1 MPRGF
6 GFNAVHPSPFA
17 TVLSPLSKRPKRLLI
32 STSKTGNP
40 MELTK
45 PQLSYLASLIR
56 EDLADGVMAWDTPEG
71 KSLTRED
78 IRDLCE
84 ALEPSKK
91 ENLHEMPLQ
100 RLMLPI
106 RAHNALW
113 RRGYKNVGAVMTLT
127 RRDLLLINNI
137 GEGSADEILTSIERL
152 REELQ

>member
-1 MPRGF
+1 M
-6 GFNAVHPSPFA
+6 
-17 TVLSPLSKRPKRLLI
+17 TVADKNLTQLANLTAK
-32 STSKTGNP
+32 
-40 MELTK
+40 LTK
-45 PQLSYLASLIR
+45 VHLSYLASLIH
-56 EDLADGVMAWDTPEG
+56 EDLAGGVMAWDTPEG

-84 ALEPSKK
+84 VLEPSKK
-91 ENLHEMPLQ
+91 ESLHEMPLQ

-113 RRGYKNVGAVMTLT
+113 RRGYKTVGAVMTLT

-137 GEGSADEILTSIERL
+137 GEGSADEILASIERL

>member
-1 MPRGF
+1 M
-6 GFNAVHPSPFA
+6 
-17 TVLSPLSKRPKRLLI
+17 K
-32 STSKTGNP
+32 

-45 PQLSYLASLIR
+45 PQLSYIASLIR

-91 ENLHEMPLQ
+91 ESLHEMSLQ

-113 RRGYKNVGAVMTLT
+113 RRGYKNVGAVMALT
-127 RRDLLLINNI
+127 RKELMLIHNI
-137 GEGSADEILTSIERL
+137 GEGSADDILAAIEKL
-152 REELQ
+152 REELE

>member
-1 MPRGF
+1 
-6 GFNAVHPSPFA
+6 
-17 TVLSPLSKRPKRLLI
+17 
-32 STSKTGNP
+32 

-71 KSLTRED
+71 ASLTRED
-78 IRDLCE
+78 IRDLCK
-84 ALEPSKK
+84 ALEPEKK
-91 ENLHEMPLQ
+91 EDLGLMPLT

-113 RRGYKNVGAVMTLT
+113 RRGYKTVGAVMALS
-127 RRDLLLINNI
+127 RGELLAIHNV
-137 GEGSADEILTSIERL
+137 GEGSADDILAAIEKL

>member
-1 MPRGF
+1 
-6 GFNAVHPSPFA
+6 
-17 TVLSPLSKRPKRLLI
+17 
-32 STSKTGNP
+32 

-56 EDLADGVMAWDTPEG
+56 EDLAGGVMAWDTPEG
-71 KSLTRED
+71 TSLTRED

-84 ALEPSKK
+84 SLEPSKK
-91 ENLHEMPLQ
+91 ESLHEMPLQ

-113 RRGYKNVGAVMTLT
+113 RRGYKTVGAAMALTRSELLAIHNVGQ
-127 RRDLLLINNI
+127 
-137 GEGSADEILTSIERL
+137 GSADDILAAIEKL

>member
-1 MPRGF
+1 MGWWPTTSTEAF
-6 GFNAVHPSPFA
+6 GP
-17 TVLSPLSKRPKRLLI
+17 PLFL
-32 STSKTGNP
+32 TD

-56 EDLADGVMAWDTPEG
+56 EDLAGGVMAWDTPEG

-91 ENLHEMPLQ
+91 ESLHEMPLQ

-137 GEGSADEILTSIERL
+137 GEGSADEILASIERL

>member
-1 MPRGF
+1 MTLADK
-6 GFNAVHPSPFA
+6 N
-17 TVLSPLSKRPKRLLI
+17 
-32 STSKTGNP
+32 
-40 MELTK
+40 LTQLANLTAK
-45 PQLSYLASLIR
+45 LNKAHLSYLASLIR
-56 EDLADGVMAWDTPEG
+56 EDLAGGVMAWDTPEG

-91 ENLHEMPLQ
+91 ESLHEMPLQ

-113 RRGYKNVGAVMTLT
+113 RRGYKTVGAVMTLT

-137 GEGSADEILTSIERL
+137 GEGSADEILASIERL

>member
-1 MPRGF
+1 MTLADK
-6 GFNAVHPSPFA
+6 NLTQLA
-17 TVLSPLSKRPKRLLI
+17 TLTAK
-32 STSKTGNP
+32 
-40 MELTK
+40 LTK
-45 PQLSYLASLIR
+45 AHLSYLASLIR
-56 EDLADGVMAWDTPEG
+56 EDLAGGVMAWDTPEG

-78 IRDLCE
+78 IRELCE

-91 ENLHEMPLQ
+91 ESLHEMPLQ

-113 RRGYKNVGAVMTLT
+113 RRGYKTVGAVMTLT

-137 GEGSADEILTSIERL
+137 GEGSADEILASIERL

>member
-1 MPRGF
+1 M
-6 GFNAVHPSPFA
+6 
-17 TVLSPLSKRPKRLLI
+17 K
-32 STSKTGNP
+32 

-56 EDLADGVMAWDTPEG
+56 EDLAGGVMAWDTPEG

-84 ALEPSKK
+84 VLEPSKK
-91 ENLHEMPLQ
+91 ESLHEMPLQ

-113 RRGYKNVGAVMTLT
+113 RRGYKTVGAVMTLT

-137 GEGSADEILTSIERL
+137 GEGSADEILASIERL

>member
-1 MPRGF
+1 MTLADK
-6 GFNAVHPSPFA
+6 NLTQLA
-17 TVLSPLSKRPKRLLI
+17 TLTAK
-32 STSKTGNP
+32 
-40 MELTK
+40 LTK
-45 PQLSYLASLIR
+45 AHLSYLASLIR
-56 EDLADGVMAWDTPEG
+56 EDLAGGVMAWDTPEG

-78 IRDLCE
+78 IRQLCE

-91 ENLHEMPLQ
+91 ESLHEMPLQ

-113 RRGYKNVGAVMTLT
+113 RRGYKTVGAVMTLT

-137 GEGSADEILTSIERL
+137 GEGSADEILASIERL

>member
-1 MPRGF
+1 MTLADK
-6 GFNAVHPSPFA
+6 NLTQLA
-17 TVLSPLSKRPKRLLI
+17 TLTAK
-32 STSKTGNP
+32 
-40 MELTK
+40 LTK
-45 PQLSYLASLIR
+45 AHLSYLASLIR
-56 EDLADGVMAWDTPEG
+56 EDLAGGVMAWDTPEG

-91 ENLHEMPLQ
+91 ESLHEMPLQ

-137 GEGSADEILTSIERL
+137 GEGSADEILASIERL

>member
-1 MPRGF
+1 
-6 GFNAVHPSPFA
+6 
-17 TVLSPLSKRPKRLLI
+17 
-32 STSKTGNP
+32 

-56 EDLADGVMAWDTPEG
+56 EDLAGGVMAWDTPEG

-84 ALEPSKK
+84 SLEPSKK
-91 ENLHEMPLQ
+91 ESLHEMPLQ

-113 RRGYKNVGAVMTLT
+113 RRGYKNVGAVMALT
-127 RRDLLLINNI
+127 RKELMLIHNI
-137 GEGSADEILTSIERL
+137 GEGSADDILAAIENL

>member
-1 MPRGF
+1 
-6 GFNAVHPSPFA
+6 V
-17 TVLSPLSKRPKRLLI
+17 K
-32 STSKTGNP
+32 

-56 EDLADGVMAWDTPEG
+56 EDLAGGVMAWDTPEG

-91 ENLHEMPLQ
+91 ESLHEMPLQ

-137 GEGSADEILTSIERL
+137 GEGSADEILASIERL

>member
-1 MPRGF
+1 MATFTTSSSTWPPALLLSSEAF
-6 GFNAVHPSPFA
+6 GP
-17 TVLSPLSKRPKRLLI
+17 PLFL
-32 STSKTGNP
+32 TY

-91 ENLHEMPLQ
+91 ESLHEMSLQ

-113 RRGYKNVGAVMTLT
+113 RRGYKNVGAVMALT
-127 RRDLLLINNI
+127 RRDLKLIHNI
-137 GEGSADEILTSIERL
+137 GDGSADDILAAIEKL

>member
-1 MPRGF
+1 MTLADK
-6 GFNAVHPSPFA
+6 N
-17 TVLSPLSKRPKRLLI
+17 
-32 STSKTGNP
+32 
-40 MELTK
+40 LTQLANLTAK
-45 PQLSYLASLIR
+45 LNKAHLSYLASLIR
-56 EDLADGVMAWDTPEG
+56 EDLAGGVMAWDTPEG
-71 KSLTRED
+71 TSLTRED

-91 ENLHEMPLQ
+91 ESLHEMPLQ

-113 RRGYKNVGAVMTLT
+113 RRGYKTVGAVMTLT

-137 GEGSADEILTSIERL
+137 GEGSADEILASIERL

>member
-1 MPRGF
+1 
-6 GFNAVHPSPFA
+6 
-17 TVLSPLSKRPKRLLI
+17 
-32 STSKTGNP
+32 

-56 EDLADGVMAWDTPEG
+56 EDLAEGVMAWDTPQG

-84 ALEPSKK
+84 ALEPSEK
-91 ENLHEMPLQ
+91 ESLHEMPLQ

-113 RRGYKNVGAVMTLT
+113 RRGYKNVGAVMALT
-127 RRDLLLINNI
+127 RKELMLIHNI
-137 GEGSADEILTSIERL
+137 GEGSADDILAAIENL

>member
-1 MPRGF
+1 
-6 GFNAVHPSPFA
+6 
-17 TVLSPLSKRPKRLLI
+17 
-32 STSKTGNP
+32 

-56 EDLADGVMAWDTPEG
+56 EDLAGGVMAWDTPEG

-113 RRGYKNVGAVMTLT
+113 RRGYKTVGAAMALS
-127 RRDLLLINNI
+127 RSELLSIHNV
-137 GEGSADEILTSIERL
+137 GEGSADDILVAIEKL

>member
-1 MPRGF
+1 MTLADK
-6 GFNAVHPSPFA
+6 N
-17 TVLSPLSKRPKRLLI
+17 
-32 STSKTGNP
+32 
-40 MELTK
+40 LTQLANMTAK
-45 PQLSYLASLIR
+45 LNKAHLSYLASLIR
-56 EDLADGVMAWDTPEG
+56 EDLAGGVMAWDTPEG

-91 ENLHEMPLQ
+91 ESLHEMPLQ

-113 RRGYKNVGAVMTLT
+113 RRGYKTVGAVMTLT

-137 GEGSADEILTSIERL
+137 GEGSADEILASIERL

>member
-1 MPRGF
+1 MTLADK
-6 GFNAVHPSPFA
+6 NLTQLANLTA
-17 TVLSPLSKRPKRLLI
+17 K
-32 STSKTGNP
+32 
-40 MELTK
+40 LTK
-45 PQLSYLASLIR
+45 AHLSYLASLIR
-56 EDLADGVMAWDTPEG
+56 EDLAGGVMAWDTPEG

-91 ENLHEMPLQ
+91 ESLHEMPLQ

-113 RRGYKNVGAVMTLT
+113 RRGYKTVGAVMTLS

-137 GEGSADEILTSIERL
+137 GEGSADDILAAIVKL
-152 REELQ
+152 REELE

>member
-1 MPRGF
+1 MTLADK
-6 GFNAVHPSPFA
+6 NLTQQAALCAH
-17 TVLSPLSKRPKRLLI
+17 
-32 STSKTGNP
+32 
-40 MELTK
+40 LTK
-45 PQLSYLASLIR
+45 AHMSYLASLIR
-56 EDLADGVMAWDTPEG
+56 EDLAGGVMAWDTPEG

-91 ENLHEMPLQ
+91 ESLHEMPLQ

-113 RRGYKNVGAVMTLT
+113 RRGYKTVGAVMTLT

-137 GEGSADEILTSIERL
+137 GEGSADEILASIERL

>member
-1 MPRGF
+1 
-6 GFNAVHPSPFA
+6 
-17 TVLSPLSKRPKRLLI
+17 
-32 STSKTGNP
+32 

-71 KSLTRED
+71 TSLTRED

-84 ALEPSKK
+84 SLEPSKK
-91 ENLHEMPLQ
+91 ESLHEMPLQ
-100 RLMLPI
+100 RLMMPI

-113 RRGYKNVGAVMTLT
+113 RRGYKTVGAAMALTRSELLAIHNVGQ
-127 RRDLLLINNI
+127 
-137 GEGSADEILTSIERL
+137 GSADDILAAIEKL

>member
-1 MPRGF
+1 MGGLP
-6 GFNAVHPSPFA
+6 P
-17 TVLSPLSKRPKRLLI
+17 
-32 STSKTGNP
+32 TGNGITDFLIA

-56 EDLADGVMAWDTPEG
+56 EDLAGGVMAWDTPEG

-91 ENLHEMPLQ
+91 ESLHEMPLQ

-113 RRGYKNVGAVMTLT
+113 RRGYKNVGAVMALT
-127 RRDLLLINNI
+127 RRDLKLIHNI
-137 GEGSADEILTSIERL
+137 GDGSADEILAAIEKL
-152 REELQ
+152 QEELQ

>member
-1 MPRGF
+1 M
-6 GFNAVHPSPFA
+6 
-17 TVLSPLSKRPKRLLI
+17 K
-32 STSKTGNP
+32 

-56 EDLADGVMAWDTPEG
+56 KDLAEGVMAWDTPEG

-91 ENLHEMPLQ
+91 ESLHEMPLQ

-113 RRGYKNVGAVMTLT
+113 RRGYKNVGAVMALT
-127 RRDLLLINNI
+127 RKELMLIHNI
-137 GEGSADEILTSIERL
+137 GEGSADDILAAIENL

>member
-1 MPRGF
+1 MTLADK
-6 GFNAVHPSPFA
+6 NLTQLA
-17 TVLSPLSKRPKRLLI
+17 TLTAK
-32 STSKTGNP
+32 
-40 MELTK
+40 LTK
-45 PQLSYLASLIR
+45 AHLSYLASLIR
-56 EDLADGVMAWDTPEG
+56 EDLAGGVMAWDTPEG

-91 ENLHEMPLQ
+91 ESLHEMSLQ

-137 GEGSADEILTSIERL
+137 GEGSADEILASIERL

>member
-1 MPRGF
+1 MTLADK
-6 GFNAVHPSPFA
+6 NLTQLA
-17 TVLSPLSKRPKRLLI
+17 TLTAK
-32 STSKTGNP
+32 
-40 MELTK
+40 LTK
-45 PQLSYLASLIR
+45 AHLSYLASLIR
-56 EDLADGVMAWDTPEG
+56 EDLAGGVMAWDTPEG

-78 IRDLCE
+78 IRELCE

-91 ENLHEMPLQ
+91 ESLHEMPLQ

-137 GEGSADEILTSIERL
+137 GEGSADEILASIERL